1 MRYFQGEAGL
11 LSLQLAQQ
19 MRDRWRRSNPGW
31 PNNILKSEQVLAGGH
46 GRAAQLCT
54 PTRGSELV
62 TLSQVGFRP
71 RFTSS
76 FFPETLFFPPKG
88 SFSVL
93 AKDPCSLLSLRY
105 GPSSVLCSH
114 RVSKSG
120 IR

>member
-54 PTRGSELV
+54 PTHGSELV
-62 TLSQVGFRP
+62 TLSQASDQDLQV
-71 RFTSS
+71 
-76 FFPETLFFPPKG
+76 LFFLKLY
-88 SFSVL
+88 FSHPRGHF
-93 AKDPCSLLSLRY
+93 PCL
-105 GPSSVLCSH
+105 P
-114 RVSKSG
+114 G
-120 IR
+120 IRALC